1 MSLITLSGPHQPTRS
16 WPTLRLFRWPIIGLT
31 LTLLSMWGVKAAGIG
46 PCGGFGIFFVVP
58 FLLSARLTAV
68 SFCISCWRLISR
80 RRTA

>member
-1 MSLITLSGPHQPTRS
+1 
-16 WPTLRLFRWPIIGLT
+16 
-31 LTLLSMWGVKAAGIG
+31 
-46 PCGGFGIFFVVP
+46 VP